1 MRALWPFSRRLTYI
15 LYLISSIYTDNYL
28 QYRFMHIIEKIAKK
42 HRWTIFIQHNST
54 VSSEMFM
61 TFQPETHLHLISS
74 ITYYIHLR
82 IYFFFKSA
90 KFINLQFFHPNPVR
104 LNCINKSFM
113 TLQPETHFHLISSI
127 TYYKAYHMEWKCV
140 ILKIGIDF
148 RPRTNIFMELLL
160 WLHK

>member
-28 QYRFMHIIEKIAKK
+28 QYRFMHIIEKSTGE
-42 HRWTIFIQHNST
+42 RWKFHPAQLNCFKRNVYDLSAGDSLTSNFIHY
-54 VSSEMFM
+54 VLY
-61 TFQPETHLHLISS
+61 TFTHIL
-74 ITYYIHLR
+74 
-82 IYFFFKSA
+82 FFKSA

-140 ILKIGIDF
+140 ILKIGMDF

>member
-1 MRALWPFSRRLTYI
+1 MIALWPDSLTSHFI
-15 LYLISSIYTDNYL
+15 HLLI
-28 QYRFMHIIEKIAKK
+28 
-42 HRWTIFIQHNST
+42 
-54 VSSEMFM
+54 
-61 TFQPETHLHLISS
+61 
-74 ITYYIHLR
+74 ITYNIDLCISLKKAPVNDFHPAQLNCFKRNVYDLSAGDSLTSNFIHYVLYTFTH
-82 IYFFFKSA
+82 ILFFKSA
-90 KFINLQFFHPNPVR
+90 KFINLKFFHPNPVR